1 MIAVIATLEATD
13 EYAEAFAEALAEIA
27 PICRSDA
34 EPGCISYYPS
44 RLPDAPNVFKV
55 LEVYADEA
63 AIAAH
68 RDSAHFRGAGPALG
82 AVLAGAP
89 ELELLDTVG

>member
-13 EYAEAFAEALAEIA
+13 EYAEAFAEALSEIA

-68 RDSAHFRGAGPALG
+68 REAPHFQKLK
-82 AVLAGAP
+82 
-89 ELELLDTVG
+89 ELFGKGFAKPPIVERIPVIG

>member
-13 EYAEAFAEALAEIA
+13 EYAEAFAAALSEIA

-68 RDSAHFRGAGPALG
+68 REAPHFQKLK
-82 AVLAGAP
+82 
-89 ELELLDTVG
+89 ELFGKGFAKPPVVERIPVIG

>member
-13 EYAEAFAEALAEIA
+13 EYATAFAEALAEIA

-34 EPGCISYYPS
+34 EPGCVSYYPS
-44 RLPDAPNVFKV
+44 RSPDAPNVFKV
-55 LEVYADEA
+55 LEVYVDEA

-68 RDSAHFRGAGPALG
+68 REAPHFQKLK
-82 AVLAGAP
+82 
-89 ELELLDTVG
+89 ELFSKGFAKPPVVERIPVIG